1 MPYVKRQP
9 VHSADPCLV
18 TLHGFALGREL
29 RKTIIAAGFTQAML
43 AAKLGISEARFSR
56 MMTGR
61 YPITAEDTAGI
72 LAVCGVK
79 DEQREILLGLTRTGS
94 IAVLDAGRQ
103 RSLMRSLQV
112 GAVTLVDCCSL
123 LLPPMV
129 WTRQYAEEV
138 LIRSVG
144 VNDDQIEDQIAGL
157 VDTVGDLTIDLGR
170 TLTAERYEL
179 LVSEVAL
186 RLPVGPRRVMAGQL
200 RELSNWCRRGR
211 VQVRVV
217 PVEAG
222 AHAGMRG
229 SFSVVQQAE
238 LAVVTADDAV
248 HVRFYD
254 DPDDV
259 ALYTRVLDAVRAVA
273 LTPKESREL
282 IDSIETQLSSN
293 DAAGEPDDVFA
304 HGDARIM
311 SEDQDGMAR
320 ADREP

>member
-1 MPYVKRQP
+1 MPYVKQQP
-9 VHSADPCLV
+9 VPSADSWPI

-29 RKTIIAAGFTQAML
+29 RKTVIAAGFTQAAL
-43 AAKLGISEARFSR
+43 AAKLGTSETRFSR

-61 YPITAEDTAGI
+61 YPVTVEDTAAI
-72 LAVCGVK
+72 LAVCGVN
-79 DEQREILLGLTRTGS
+79 DERREVLLSLTRAGS
-94 IAVLDAGRQ
+94 IAVLDARQQ
-103 RSLMRSLQV
+103 RSLMRGLQV
-112 GAVTLVDCCSL
+112 GAGSLVDCCSL

-129 WTRQYAEEV
+129 WTRDYAEEV

-144 VNDDQIEDQIAGL
+144 VNNGQIEDQIAGL
-157 VDTVGDLTIDLGR
+157 VDAAGEMTIDLGN

-186 RLPVGPRRVMAGQL
+186 RLPVGPRQVMARQL
-200 RELSNWCRRGR
+200 RELSSWCRRGR

-229 SFSVVQQAE
+229 SFSLVQQSE
-238 LAVVTADDAV
+238 LTVVTAEDAV

-254 DPDDV
+254 DPADI
-259 ALYTRVLDAVRAVA
+259 ALYTRVLEAVRAVA

-282 IDSIETQLSSN
+282 IDAIQTELST
-293 DAAGEPDDVFA
+293 DCTEVEPDGTPFA
-304 HGDARIM
+304 NSGDHF
-311 SEDQDGMAR
+311 
-320 ADREP
+320 

>member
-1 MPYVKRQP
+1 
-9 VHSADPCLV
+9 
-18 TLHGFALGREL
+18 
-29 RKTIIAAGFTQAML
+29 
-43 AAKLGISEARFSR
+43 
-56 MMTGR
+56 
-61 YPITAEDTAGI
+61 
-72 LAVCGVK
+72 
-79 DEQREILLGLTRTGS
+79 
-94 IAVLDAGRQ
+94 
-103 RSLMRSLQV
+103 
-112 GAVTLVDCCSL
+112 
-123 LLPPMV
+123 MV
-129 WTRQYAEEV
+129 WTRAYAEEV

-157 VDTVGDLTIDLGR
+157 VDTVGDMPIELGR

-200 RELSNWCRRGR
+200 RELSSWCTRGR

-229 SFSVVQQAE
+229 SFSLVQQGE
-238 LAVVTADDAV
+238 LTVVTAADAV

-254 DPDDV
+254 HPDDV

-282 IDSIETQLSSN
+282 INAIETELST
-293 DAAGEPDDVFA
+293 DDTKDEPDDDF
-304 HGDARIM
+304 
-311 SEDQDGMAR
+311 
-320 ADREP
+320 ADRDNDESGES